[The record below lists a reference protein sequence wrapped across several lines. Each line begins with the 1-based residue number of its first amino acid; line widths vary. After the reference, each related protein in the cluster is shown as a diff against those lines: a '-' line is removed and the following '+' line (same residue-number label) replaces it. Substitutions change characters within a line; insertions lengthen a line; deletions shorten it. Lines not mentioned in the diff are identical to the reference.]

1 VPSHLPIYAK
11 HVVLA
16 AVLVPCLHAP
26 CEAQFSFQWADEL
39 FGTQPGR
46 HYERPSRPVERLPRK
61 KEQSRKEHAPAPSV
75 EDGGARPDIKPQ
87 APPIVSFSHNY
98 PRASVVIDTSG
109 RKLYY
114 VLDGARAYAYAI
126 SVGREGFTW
135 TGVEQIS
142 RKQPWPD
149 WYPPEEMR
157 QRDPKLPEKMTGGV
171 RNPLGALALYLG
183 TTLYRIHGTND
194 VRSIG
199 RAQSSGCFRMLN
211 SAVLHLST
219 LVEVGTL
226 VAVVHS
232 LPQGAVAAPK
242 S

>member
-1 VPSHLPIYAK
+1 VPIQWSIAAK
-11 HVVLA
+11 QVALA
-16 AVLVPCLHAP
+16 AVLVPCLQGP
-26 CEAQFSFQWADEL
+26 CAAQFFFQWGDE
-39 FGTQPGR
+39 PPR
-46 HYERPSRPVERLPRK
+46 RYERPPRPAEPLARK
-61 KEQSRKEHAPAPSV
+61 KRQSRKEDAAAPSV
-75 EDGGARPDIKPQ
+75 EDGGSRPDIRPQ
-87 APPIVSFSHNY
+87 APPIVSFPYRY
-98 PRASVVIDTSG
+98 PAESVVIDTTG
-109 RKLYY
+109 RRLYY
-114 VLDGARAYAYAI
+114 VLNDDRAYAYAI

-157 QRDPKLPEKMTGGV
+157 QRDPKLPEKMRGGV

-194 VRSIG
+194 ARSIG

-219 LVEVGTL
+219 LVAIGTR

-232 LPQGAVAAPK
+232 LSRGAPGLPK